1 MSTQT
6 FSKGFNK
13 NLKKKHLLN
22 PFKSQ
27 PTKYWVH
34 PVLYTQS
41 DCHAGPVVNPDPRVS
56 RSRDRA
62 AVDRSALADGEVPG
76 ETEGTNVLPM
86 PNRVR

>member
-1 MSTQT
+1 MSAQT
-6 FSKGFNK
+6 FSKVFNK
-13 NLKKKHLLN
+13 NLKKHFLI

-34 PVLYTQS
+34 PVLYTQT

-62 AVDRSALADGEVPG
+62 AVDRPALADGEVPG
-76 ETEGTNVLPM
+76 KTEGTNVFLM
-86 PNRVR
+86 TNRVG